1 MTNIGH
7 LSPYGGQPP
16 SPGSGYPII
25 RYEAAVRVPIAVTF
39 SCHCG
44 KCGAL
49 TENRPSM
56 AQDGLPARLCT
67 PCYRK
72 LFLKPWAKRLA
83 ILARCKAKE
92 GVA

>member
-1 MTNIGH
+1 MRGVSRIETRDGASFDDKPV
-7 LSPYGGQPP
+7 L
-16 SPGSGYPII
+16 
-25 RYEAAVRVPIAVTF
+25 RMEAAVRVPIAVTF

-49 TENRPSM
+49 TENRTSM

-72 LFLKPWAKRLA
+72 LFLKPWAAKLAKR
-83 ILARCKAKE
+83 ARCKTKE
-92 GVA
+92 DMA